1 MSRFMFGT
9 PEYWRERAREAASVA
24 HDMHDPEARRAMRDI
39 AESYE
44 KVADRVEAITARPR
58 PSVTTVD

>member
-9 PEYWRERAREAASVA
+9 PEYWRERAREARDAA
-24 HDMHDPEARRAMRDI
+24 DDMKDAQARKAMLDI

-44 KVADRVEAITARPR
+44 TVAERVEAITARPR
-58 PSVTTVD
+58 SSFTNVD

>member
-9 PEYWRERAREAASVA
+9 REYWRERAREARDAA
-24 HDMHDPEARRAMRDI
+24 GDMKDAQARNAMLDI

-44 KVADRVEAITARPR
+44 TVADRVEAIKARPR
-58 PSVTTVD
+58 SLTNVK

>member
-24 HDMHDPEARRAMRDI
+24 RDMHDPEARRAMLDI

-44 KVADRVEAITARPR
+44 KVADRVETITAQSR
-58 PSVTTVD
+58 PSLTKVD